1 MSELER
7 QNKST
12 TFSSMGEE
20 LFDVRFSLDARKVF
34 EEQVDAIEAISLSR
48 SYDIPVEFFGRFDEK
63 SQKAIKILVN
73 EVIQNANKY
82 DLKLHQAD
90 PAIEFY
96 TLASWEEKIGKPYQ
110 KTINLP
116 ASKINWEEG
125 IPYIQLIIPEKISTS
140 EAVIKTVRLLFSKIY
155 GKLFLTNMFRE
166 KALFDCCQMR
176 KKRLML
182 ISKKK
187 LIFVICWEITLN
199 LC

>member
-155 GKLFLTNMFRE
+155 GKLFFDEHVPGKRE
-166 KALFDCCQMR
+166 R
-176 KKRLML
+176 
-182 ISKKK
+182 SG
-187 LIFVICWEITLN
+187 
-199 LC
+199 